1 MALGLAKS
9 VEIREKR
16 LQTILTYNGD
26 MKGLVEGSEKN
37 TLKIGKLKFSQCG
50 NCQQGCA
57 LMQIYSIWDA
67 AVVSHAP
74 IGCYAG
80 VSVRYLGNNV
90 VSQMR
95 GNRPFY
101 HYGIC
106 TNIQESD
113 TIYGGANKLR
123 EAVQE
128 AYNRY
133 KPKIVYITTSCASGI
148 IGDDVHAVAEEMSKK
163 LGIPVFAVECEGFK
177 SRIWSTGFD
186 ASFNGVLNAAVK
198 PPKKKQKDL
207 VNIFNFNGIDS
218 FSPLLKTIGLRANY
232 LIETRSVEEL
242 SQMTEAACSSTI
254 CETLATF
261 IGDKLEELYGVPQVK
276 APSPYGLTWTDRWLR
291 AVASLTGKESIVEAA
306 IQSEHDRIAP
316 ELNELREF
324 FKGKKAYV
332 LAGDAFAHN
341 LASVAHDLGLEVI
354 GITTFHH
361 DKKYDN
367 PKINTAKYVAENIGN
382 VPNVSVC
389 NKQPYQVVKILKK
402 LKPDVLL
409 VRHPG
414 LAVLGFKLG
423 IPAIMEND
431 SDKAVGYNG
440 VLDLGRRI
448 KRSMITAKLYKSFA
462 KHTNFPYTDWWLEE
476 STDPFNFVETTQ
488 EKNR

>member
-1 MALGLAKS
+1 MAARLTKK

-26 MKGLVEGSEKN
+26 AKGLVEGSEKN
-37 TLKIGKLKFSQCG
+37 ELKIGRFKFSQCG

-67 AVVSHAP
+67 AVVSHSP

-80 VSVRYLGNNV
+80 ISENYFVNNNV
-90 VSQMR
+90 SKMR
-95 GNRPFY
+95 GNRPFF
-101 HYGIC
+101 HHGIC

-113 TIYGGANKLR
+113 TIYGGVNKLR
-123 EAVQE
+123 HSVQE
-128 AYNRY
+128 AYKRY
-133 KPKIVYITTSCASGI
+133 KPKVIYITTSCASGV
-148 IGDDVHAVAEEMSKK
+148 IGDDVQAVAEEMSDE

-198 PPKKKQKDL
+198 PPKKKQNDL

-218 FSPLLKTIGLRANY
+218 FGPLLKTIGLRPNY
-232 LIETRSVEEL
+232 LIETRTIEEL
-242 SQMTEAACSSTI
+242 SQMTEAACSSSI

-261 IGDKLEELYGVPQVK
+261 MSDKLEELYGVPQVK
-276 APSPYGLTWTDRWLR
+276 APSPYGLQWTDHWLR
-291 AVASLTGKESIVEAA
+291 EVASLTGKHSIVEAA
-306 IQSEHDRIAP
+306 IRSEHERIEP
-316 ELNELREF
+316 ELNELRKF

-332 LAGDAFAHN
+332 FAGDAFAHN
-341 LASVAHDLGLEVI
+341 LASVAHDLGLELI
-354 GITTFHH
+354 GITTYHH

-367 PKINTAKYVAENIGN
+367 PEMNTAKYMVQAVGN
-382 VPNVSVC
+382 VPNVTVC
-389 NKQPYQVVKILKK
+389 NKQPYQVVKFLRK
-402 LKPDVLL
+402 LKPDFLL

-431 SDKAVGYNG
+431 SDKAVGYEG
-440 VLDLGRRI
+440 ILDLGRRI
-448 KRSMITAKLYKSFA
+448 KHAMNTAKLYKNFA
-462 KHTNFPYTDWWLEE
+462 KHTNFPYSDWWLDE
-476 STDPFNFVETTQ
+476 STDPFYFVE
-488 EKNR
+488 K

>member
-1 MALGLAKS
+1 MAKGLQRK

-26 MKGLVEGSEKN
+26 AKGLVKGSSEN
-37 TLKIGKLKFSQCG
+37 SLKIGHFNFTQCG
-50 NCQQGCA
+50 NCQEGCA

-67 AVVSHAP
+67 AVVSHSP
-74 IGCYAG
+74 IGCYSGIAY
-80 VSVRYLGNNV
+80 RYLGNNV
-90 VSQMR
+90 VSKMR

-101 HYGIC
+101 HHGIC

-113 TIYGGANKLR
+113 TIYGGIPKLR
-123 EAVQE
+123 KAVKE
-128 AYNRY
+128 AYERY
-133 KPKIVYITTSCASGI
+133 NPKIVYITTSCASGI
-148 IGDDVHAVAEEMSKK
+148 IGDDVQALADEMTDE
-163 LGIPVFAVECEGFK
+163 LGVPVFAVECEGFK
-177 SRIWSTGFD
+177 TRIWSTGFD

-198 PPKKKQKDL
+198 PPKKKQPDL

-218 FSPLLKTIGLRANY
+218 FSPLLKTIGLRPNY

-261 IGDKLEELYGVPQVK
+261 MSDKLEELYGIPQVK
-276 APSPYGLTWTDRWLR
+276 APSPYGLQWTDRWLR
-291 AVASLTGKESIVEAA
+291 AVAALTGKESIVEEA
-306 IQSEHDRIAP
+306 IRKEHERIEP
-316 ELNELREF
+316 ELNELRKA

-341 LASVAHDLGLEVI
+341 LASVAHDLGLEVA
-354 GITTFHH
+354 GITTYHH

-367 PKINTAKYVAENIGN
+367 PEVNTAQYLLETVGN
-382 VPNVSVC
+382 VPNVSIC

-402 LKPDVLL
+402 LKPDFLL

-431 SDKAVGYNG
+431 SDKAVGYEG
-440 VLDLGRRI
+440 ILDLGRRI
-448 KRSMITAKLYKSFA
+448 KRAMATEKLYKNFA
-462 KHTNFPYTDWWLEE
+462 KHTNFPYTDWWLDEE
-476 STDPFNFVETTQ
+476 TDPFYFVE
-488 EKNR
+488 K